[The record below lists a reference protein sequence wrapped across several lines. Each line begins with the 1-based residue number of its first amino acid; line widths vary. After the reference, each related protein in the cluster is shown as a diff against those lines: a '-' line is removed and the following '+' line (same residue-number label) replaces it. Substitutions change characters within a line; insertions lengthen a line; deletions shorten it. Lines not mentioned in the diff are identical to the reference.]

1 MAKQTRRSC
10 DLSEDAY
17 TRVTACAQLLS
28 ASRSA
33 VLEAIIAHA
42 LDGATFDQTLDL
54 DTVHDKL
61 PLPLPL
67 SDNGPVRG
75 GGVCMF

>member
-10 DLSEDAY
+10 DVSEDSY
-17 TRVTACAQLLS
+17 TRVTACAQYLS
-28 ASRSA
+28 VSRSS

-54 DTVHDKL
+54 EPTPDKL
-61 PLPLPL
+61 PLPL
-67 SDNGPVRG
+67 SDSGDVRG